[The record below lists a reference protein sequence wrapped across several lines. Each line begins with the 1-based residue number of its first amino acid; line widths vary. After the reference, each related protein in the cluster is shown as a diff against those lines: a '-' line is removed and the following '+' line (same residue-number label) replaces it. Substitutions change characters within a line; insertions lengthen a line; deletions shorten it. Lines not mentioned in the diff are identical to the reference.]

1 MEIQNIIWIDTQLLA
16 NINLNSIEKLLAI
29 MSQLRDKDDGCE
41 WDKEQTFRS
50 IAPYTIE
57 EAYEV
62 ADAIEREDISDLK
75 EELGDLLLQVVFL
88 SQIAKEEELFSFDD
102 VAKTIS
108 EKLVRRHPFVFSDKK
123 NHSLDE
129 QVNQWEETK
138 QKERS
143 KKNQGGILEGI
154 AKNLPSLQRSQ
165 KIQKRVASVGFDWP
179 DTKGVFK
186 KIKEELRELEEA
198 ETAISILSD
207 LQKEYM
213 KMENMIKIKGFS
225 SSSITTSSWNRWQKA
240 FPDIISSLVYIY
252 KSTDQYLE
260 AETVLVDWIARF
272 PNDSNAINL
281 LEEVRKPK

>member
-1 MEIQNIIWIDTQLLA
+1 
-16 NINLNSIEKLLAI
+16 

-62 ADAIEREDISDLK
+62 ADAIERENISDLK

-108 EKLVRRHPFVFSDKK
+108 EKLIRRHPFVFSKK
-123 NHSLDE
+123 KIHSLDE
-129 QVNQWEETK
+129 QVSQWEEIK

-143 KKNQGGILEGI
+143 KKNQEGILEGI

-165 KIQKRVASVGFDWP
+165 KIQKRVSSVGFDWP
-179 DTKGVFK
+179 DTKGVFE
-186 KIKEELRELEEA
+186 KIKEELREIEEA
-198 ETAISILSD
+198 VELS
-207 LQKEYM
+207 L
-213 KMENMIKIKGFS
+213 IHI
-225 SSSITTSSWNRWQKA
+225 
-240 FPDIISSLVYIY
+240 
-252 KSTDQYLE
+252 
-260 AETVLVDWIARF
+260 
-272 PNDSNAINL
+272 
-281 LEEVRKPK
+281 

>member
-1 MEIQNIIWIDTQLLA
+1 
-16 NINLNSIEKLLAI
+16 

-129 QVNQWEETK
+129 QVSQWEEIK

-143 KKNQGGILEGI
+143 KKNQEGILEGI

-165 KIQKRVASVGFDWP
+165 KIQKRVSSVGFDWP

-198 ETAISILSD
+198 VEANNKESIEEEIGDIYMIITNLSD
-207 LQKEYM
+207 
-213 KMENMIKIKGFS
+213 KMV
-225 SSSITTSSWNRWQKA
+225 
-240 FPDIISSLVYIY
+240 III
-252 KSTDQYLE
+252 
-260 AETVLVDWIARF
+260 
-272 PNDSNAINL
+272 
-281 LEEVRKPK
+281 

>member
-1 MEIQNIIWIDTQLLA
+1 
-16 NINLNSIEKLLAI
+16 

-129 QVNQWEETK
+129 QINQWEEIK
-138 QKERS
+138 QRERS
-143 KKNQGGILEGI
+143 KKNQRGILEGI

-165 KIQKRVASVGFDWP
+165 KIQKRVASIGFDWP

-198 ETAISILSD
+198 VETENKESIQEEIGDLYMIITNLSEKLGVDSEEALRKSNVKFEKRFNYIEKELAKDNIKVSEMD
-207 LQKEYM
+207 LDEL
-213 KMENMIKIKGFS
+213 N
-225 SSSITTSSWNRWQKA
+225 TLW
-240 FPDIISSLVYIY
+240 D
-252 KSTDQYLE
+252 
-260 AETVLVDWIARF
+260 
-272 PNDSNAINL
+272 DSKKL
-281 LEEVRKPK
+281 R

>member
-1 MEIQNIIWIDTQLLA
+1 
-16 NINLNSIEKLLAI
+16 

-41 WDKEQTFRS
+41 WDKEQTFKS
-50 IAPYTIE
+50 IAPFTIE

-62 ADAIEREDISDLK
+62 ADAIERENVSDLK

-123 NHSLDE
+123 NHSSEE
-129 QVNQWEETK
+129 QINQWEEIK

-143 KKNQGGILEGI
+143 KKNQEGILEGI

-165 KIQKRVASVGFDWP
+165 KIQKRVSSVGFDWP
-179 DTKGVFK
+179 DTKGVFE

-198 ETAISILSD
+198 VESDNKESIQEEIGDLYMIITNLSEKLGVDSEESLRKSNIKFEKRFNYIEKELGKDNIKVSEMD
-207 LQKEYM
+207 LDEL
-213 KMENMIKIKGFS
+213 N
-225 SSSITTSSWNRWQKA
+225 TLW
-240 FPDIISSLVYIY
+240 D
-252 KSTDQYLE
+252 
-260 AETVLVDWIARF
+260 
-272 PNDSNAINL
+272 DSKKL
-281 LEEVRKPK
+281 R

>member
-1 MEIQNIIWIDTQLLA
+1 
-16 NINLNSIEKLLAI
+16 

-41 WDKEQTFRS
+41 WDKEQTFKS
-50 IAPYTIE
+50 IAPFTIE

-62 ADAIEREDISDLK
+62 ADAIERENISDLK

-129 QVNQWEETK
+129 QVNQWEEIK

-143 KKNQGGILEGI
+143 KKNQEGILEGI

-165 KIQKRVASVGFDWP
+165 KIQKRVSSVGFDWP
-179 DTKGVFK
+179 DTKGVFE
-186 KIKEELRELEEA
+186 KIKEELSELEEA
-198 ETAISILSD
+198 VESKNKESI
-207 LQKEYM
+207 
-213 KMENMIKIKGFS
+213 
-225 SSSITTSSWNRWQKA
+225 
-240 FPDIISSLVYIY
+240 
-252 KSTDQYLE
+252 
-260 AETVLVDWIARF
+260 
-272 PNDSNAINL
+272 
-281 LEEVRKPK
+281 

>member
-1 MEIQNIIWIDTQLLA
+1 
-16 NINLNSIEKLLAI
+16 

-41 WDKEQTFRS
+41 WDKEQTFKS

-62 ADAIEREDISDLK
+62 ADAIEREDISGLK

-88 SQIAKEEELFSFDD
+88 SQIAKVEELFSFDD

-108 EKLVRRHPFVFSDKK
+108 EKLIRRHPFVFSNKK
-123 NHSLDE
+123 NHSLAE
-129 QVNQWEETK
+129 QVSQWEEIK

-143 KKNQGGILEGI
+143 KKNQEGILEGI

-165 KIQKRVASVGFDWP
+165 KIQKRVSSVGFDWP

-198 ETAISILSD
+198 VESKNKESIQEEIGDLYMIITNLSEKLGIDSEESLRKSNVKFEKRFNYIEKELKKNNIKVSEMD
-207 LQKEYM
+207 LDEL
-213 KMENMIKIKGFS
+213 N
-225 SSSITTSSWNRWQKA
+225 TLW
-240 FPDIISSLVYIY
+240 D
-252 KSTDQYLE
+252 
-260 AETVLVDWIARF
+260 
-272 PNDSNAINL
+272 DSKKL
-281 LEEVRKPK
+281 R

>member
-1 MEIQNIIWIDTQLLA
+1 
-16 NINLNSIEKLLAI
+16 

-129 QVNQWEETK
+129 QGSQWEEIK

-143 KKNQGGILEGI
+143 KKNQEGILEGI

-198 ETAISILSD
+198 VEANNKESIQEEIGDLYMIITNLSEKLGID
-207 LQKEYM
+207 SEEALRKSNVKFEKRFNYIEKELE
-213 KMENMIKIKGFS
+213 KDNIKVSEIDFDELN
-225 SSSITTSSWNRWQKA
+225 TLW
-240 FPDIISSLVYIY
+240 D
-252 KSTDQYLE
+252 
-260 AETVLVDWIARF
+260 
-272 PNDSNAINL
+272 DSKKL
-281 LEEVRKPK
+281 R

>member
-1 MEIQNIIWIDTQLLA
+1 
-16 NINLNSIEKLLAI
+16 
-29 MSQLRDKDDGCE
+29 MSLLRDKDDGCE

-62 ADAIEREDISDLK
+62 ADAIERENVSDLK

-88 SQIAKEEELFSFDD
+88 SQIAKEEDLFSFDD

-108 EKLVRRHPFVFSDKK
+108 EKLVKRHPFVFSDKK

-129 QVNQWEETK
+129 QADQWEEIK
-138 QKERS
+138 KKERS
-143 KKNQGGILEGI
+143 EKNQRGILEGI

-198 ETAISILSD
+198 VEADNKESIQEEIGDLYMIITNLSEKLGIDSEESLRKSNAKFEKRFNYIEKKLGKDNIKVSEMD
-207 LQKEYM
+207 LDELD
-213 KMENMIKIKGFS
+213 
-225 SSSITTSSWNRWQKA
+225 TLW
-240 FPDIISSLVYIY
+240 
-252 KSTDQYLE
+252 
-260 AETVLVDWIARF
+260 
-272 PNDSNAINL
+272 NDSKKL
-281 LEEVRKPK
+281 R

>member
-1 MEIQNIIWIDTQLLA
+1 
-16 NINLNSIEKLLAI
+16 

-41 WDKEQTFRS
+41 WDKAQTFKS
-50 IAPYTIE
+50 IAPFTIE

-62 ADAIEREDISDLK
+62 ADAIERENATDLK

-108 EKLVRRHPFVFSDKK
+108 EKLVRRHPFVFADKK

-129 QVNQWEETK
+129 QVNQWEEIK

-143 KKNQGGILEGI
+143 KKNQEGILEGI

-165 KIQKRVASVGFDWP
+165 KIQKRVSSVGFDWP
-179 DTKGVFK
+179 DTKGVFE

-198 ETAISILSD
+198 VESNNKESIQEEIGDLYMIITNLSEKLGVD
-207 LQKEYM
+207 SEEALSCLLY
-213 KMENMIKIKGFS
+213 
-225 SSSITTSSWNRWQKA
+225 TSPSPR
-240 FPDIISSLVYIY
+240 D
-252 KSTDQYLE
+252 
-260 AETVLVDWIARF
+260 
-272 PNDSNAINL
+272 
-281 LEEVRKPK
+281 